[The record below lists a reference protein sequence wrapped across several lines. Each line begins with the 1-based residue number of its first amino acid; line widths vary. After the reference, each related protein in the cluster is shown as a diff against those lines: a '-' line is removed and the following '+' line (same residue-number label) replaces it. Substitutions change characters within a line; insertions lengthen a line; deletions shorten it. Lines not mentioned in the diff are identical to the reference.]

1 MSNPARKRNSPKGS
15 ARREQ
20 ILDAATRLFA
30 RGGFNTVSLS
40 DIAEEVGITQA
51 GLLHHF
57 PSKKALF
64 MGMLAQRDQMY
75 IDSRARQKASG
86 LGFFDGFFATLKEN
100 ESDPDMVRL
109 FTILSSEALV
119 DDHPAKD
126 WFTKRYDRII
136 SDAIRDIDLLVDP
149 KLLPPDVEVED
160 IARGIIAL
168 ADGLRLQWLMD
179 PDGLDRTTIL
189 RKFTAMLHPY
199 MRKPEDD

>member
-1 MSNPARKRNSPKGS
+1 MNKSLRKRNSPKGS

-20 ILDAATRLFA
+20 ILDVATRLFA
-30 RGGFNTVSLS
+30 RGGFNTVALS

-64 MGMLAQRDQMY
+64 MGMLERRDQMY
-75 IDSRARQKASG
+75 IESRAQGKASG
-86 LGFFDGFFATLKEN
+86 LGFFEAFFATLKGN
-100 ESDPDMVRL
+100 EADPDVVRL

-126 WFTKRYDRII
+126 WFARRYDRII

-149 KLLPPDVEVED
+149 EKLPPGVEVED

-179 PDGLDRTTIL
+179 PDSLDRTTIL

-199 MRKPEDD
+199 MRRPEED

>member
-1 MSNPARKRNSPKGS
+1 MNKTLKKRKSPKGS

-30 RGGFNTVSLS
+30 RGGFNTVPLS
-40 DIAEEVGITQA
+40 DIAEDVGVTQA

-64 MGMLAQRDQMY
+64 MGMLERRDEMY
-75 IDSRARQKASG
+75 IESRARGKASG
-86 LGFFDGFFATLKEN
+86 LGFFDEFFATLKEN
-100 ESDPDMVRL
+100 ESNRDVVQL
-109 FTILSSEALV
+109 FTILSSEALI

-126 WFTKRYDRII
+126 WFAKRYDRII
-136 SDAIRDIDLLVDP
+136 SDAISDIDRLVDP
-149 KLLPPDVEVED
+149 KKLPPGVEVED

-189 RKFTAMLHPY
+189 RKFTAMLNPY
-199 MRKPEDD
+199 MRNSEDD